1 MNNVL
6 KKIIIRLAAEAPT
19 EEEAQS
25 LVNRVLEVLSP
36 GA

>member
-1 MNNVL
+1 V
-6 KKIIIRLAAEAPT
+6 IRLAAEAPS
-19 EEEAQS
+19 EADARS

>member
-1 MNNVL
+1 ML
-6 KKIIIRLAAEAPT
+6 RLEAEAPDAAEART
-19 EEEAQS
+19 